1 MLIQEDW
8 EREFLKAEIYLIE
21 QQQEMENEF
30 LNSKPPAKIKLLN
43 FNIKKDEECKSL
55 PF

>member
-1 MLIQEDW
+1 MLIKEDW
-8 EREFLKAEIYLIE
+8 EREFLKSKIYIIE
-21 QQQEMENEF
+21 QQQEIENKF
-30 LNSKPPAKIKLLN
+30 LNSKPLAKIKLLN